1 LLNNPVIHKAG
12 AILSCLL
19 LLFMPLQFGILAF
32 LVFFA
37 FVPLLWLSKITN
49 FYKFA
54 VFALAVSVVFVLLTE
69 LMFFNSQFK
78 NLSPLNVLIQIFM
91 FAVPWMLYQLIR
103 QRHNQKL
110 GYWMLI
116 CSWLTLEWFAGQFWN
131 SWQGLQLGTML
142 ADTDLF
148 VQWYEWGGVS
158 GGSLWVLV
166 LNIQI
171 YRLLFP
177 EKEKSAKVN
186 FLNAALLL
194 LAPLML
200 SLFITISNNKNQKDG
215 KKIFLIGEN
224 VISDSDCRPDENNL
238 KDKKS
243 NFDDY
248 KNLNAD
254 ILSLGFTNEKEIE
267 AFLKK
272 KSDSVFIKINPKTYT
287 SSDIFGISK
296 KIMTEV
302 ELGNMKL
309 NVLNTEQFV
318 QSETFRLNCKNKQNL
333 IIGISPEIL
342 KNKDLI
348 SGKIAKLRAIENRKN
363 IILLQSNGNL
373 SGYYPSGKV
382 MEVKGSGVETEK
394 TADSF
399 FCSYGDLA
407 GRISLFISAW
417 LILGTIAKSTKN

>member
-1 LLNNPVIHKAG
+1 MLNNPVIHKAG
-12 AILSCLL
+12 ALLSCLL
-19 LLFMPLQFGILAF
+19 LLFMPLQFGILSF

-37 FVPLLWLSKITN
+37 FVPLLWLSKITD

-54 VFALAVSVVFVLLTE
+54 AFVLAVSVVFVLLTE
-69 LMFFNSQFK
+69 LIFFNKQFSD
-78 NLSPLNVLIQIFM
+78 LSPLNVIIQIFM
-91 FAVPWMLYQLIR
+91 FALPWMLYQLIR

-116 CSWLTLEWFAGQFWN
+116 CSWVTLEWFAGQFWN

-142 ADTDLF
+142 AETDLF

-158 GGSLWVLV
+158 GGSLWVLL

-177 EKEKSAKVN
+177 EKEKSAKAN

-194 LAPLML
+194 LAPLLL
-200 SLFITISNNKNQKDG
+200 SLFIIISNNKNQKDG
-215 KKIFLIGEN
+215 KKIVLIGEN
-224 VISDSDCRPDENNL
+224 VISDSDCRPVKNNL

-243 NFDDY
+243 NFEDY

-254 ILSLGFTNEKEIE
+254 ILSLGFAKEKEIE
-267 AFLKK
+267 AVLKK
-272 KSDSVFIKINPKTYT
+272 KSDSIFIKINPKTYT
-287 SSDIFGISK
+287 SSDIFGVSK
-296 KIMTEV
+296 KNMTEV
-302 ELGNMKL
+302 ELGNIKL
-309 NVLNTEQFV
+309 NVLRKEQFV
-318 QSETFRLNCKNKQNL
+318 QSETFRLNCKNKQSL
-333 IIGISPEIL
+333 VIGISPLIL
-342 KNKDLI
+342 KNTDLI

-373 SGYYPSGKV
+373 SGFYPSGKV
-382 MEVKGSGVETEK
+382 MEVKGSVVETEK

-407 GRISLFISAW
+407 GRISIFISAW